1 MKTRTG
7 NYPIGVRRGGSP
19 WQKDFDGWV
28 AWAKESGLE
37 VLDVGRDGDEI
48 GPQVVAAG
56 LRVGTID
63 MKVGKEM
70 ISPNASKRKDAV
82 ARNAEYIAACAGL
95 GELNYFLVMLPEDP
109 GKSRKENFGYMV
121 ESFTELAPV
130 LEQHKA
136 RIVIE
141 GWPGPGALCCTPE
154 GFRAFFRECSSAA
167 MGINYDPS
175 HLVRMQIDPL
185 RFLKEFVNR
194 VYHIHGKDTEILD
207 ENLYEYGNLQPATF
221 AQNFRYGGLSWR
233 YTIPGQGCT
242 RWSAAFQI
250 LADAGYK
257 GAVTVELEDHN
268 FNGKEDTEKEGIL
281 LGVRFLAGC

>member
-7 NYPIGVRRGGSP
+7 NYPIGVRRGRSP
-19 WQKDFDGWV
+19 WQQDFDGWV
-28 AWAKESGLE
+28 GWAKESGLE

-70 ISPNASKRKDAV
+70 ISPDAPKRKDAV

-95 GELNYFLVMLPEDP
+95 GEVNYFVVMLPEDLDR
-109 GKSRKENFGYMV
+109 SRQENFGYMV
-121 ESFTELAPV
+121 ESFNELAPV
-130 LEQHKA
+130 LEKHKA

-154 GFRAFFRECSSAA
+154 GYRAFFMECSSAA

-185 RFLKEFVNR
+185 RFLKEFVDR

-221 AQNFRYGGLSWR
+221 AQKFRYGGLHWR
-233 YTIPGQGCT
+233 YTIPGQGCI

-268 FNGKEDTEKEGIL
+268 FNGQEDTEKEGIV